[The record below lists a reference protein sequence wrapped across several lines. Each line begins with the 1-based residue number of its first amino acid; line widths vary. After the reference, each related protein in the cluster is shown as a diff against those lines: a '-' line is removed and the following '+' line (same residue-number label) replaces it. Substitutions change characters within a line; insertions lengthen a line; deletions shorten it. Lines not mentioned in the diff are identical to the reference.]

1 MARYKYVTVNGAEID
16 VDDWMMT
23 ENGIEALQIIDE
35 KVVLILVLPDGSI
48 MYDYESGKAPDE
60 MRKAKAK
67 YEEMIKHQQESF
79 KERANQ
85 IIAEA
90 VEAGKKHNHQP
101 GDPDED
107 EGEGG
112 EGPMIEIPEL
122 DKEPAGYA

>member
-1 MARYKYVTVNGAEID
+1 MSRYKYVTVNGVEVDI
-16 VDDWMMT
+16 DDWMLT
-23 ENGIEALQIIDE
+23 ENGIEALQIKDD
-35 KVVLILVLPDGSI
+35 KVVLILVLPDGSL

-67 YEEMIKHQQESF
+67 YDEMIKHQQDSF

-90 VEAGKKHNHQP
+90 VEAGKRNHQP

-112 EGPMIEIPEL
+112 EGPMIEIPKL
-122 DKEPAGYA
+122 DEEPAGYA